1 MQDTLTSRRT
11 STRRWVFAG
20 QALAA
25 LLGGVLGYDFG
36 LQISGK
42 LLGVALALNAAVFC
56 SMVVDVLADR
66 LVRERMP
73 R

>member
-1 MQDTLTSRRT
+1 MQDTLLSRFT
-11 STRRWVFAG
+11 PARRWVFAG
-20 QALAA
+20 QVLAA
-25 LLGGVLGYDFG
+25 VVGGALGYDFG
-36 LQISGK
+36 LQISGQ

-66 LVRERMP
+66 IVRARTP

>member
-1 MQDTLTSRRT
+1 L
-11 STRRWVFAG
+11 
-20 QALAA
+20 
-25 LLGGVLGYDFG
+25 VLGYDFG

-42 LLGVALALNAAVFC
+42 LLGVALALNAALFC

-66 LVRERMP
+66 IVRGRSS